1 MSRPLSLHLRATGI
15 LVVLCLLGSWSALP
29 LLIAA
34 HEQAGQPYTG
44 GLLGLVGLAAVQTV
58 VTFGLAAF
66 LGLRAAA
73 ATGLPG
79 APLIL
84 KVAGGPPAPRS
95 TRFLIVAAGLG
106 IAAGFIVVAADLLI
120 FQNGS
125 VKPLTPRID
134 ATFGLRLLT
143 GLLYGGI
150 NEEVLMRLFLV
161 SGLVYLFS
169 LIVAKDDT
177 LPSRLTWT
185 AIVIAAVLFGVSH
198 LPFTGLLTALTP
210 LIVVRAI
217 VLNGIVGLLCGRL
230 YVLFGIEAAM
240 VAHAAAHLP
249 LQIAAAVFRS

>member
-1 MSRPLSLHLRATGI
+1 MSRPLSLHLRATAI
-15 LVVLCLLGSWSALP
+15 LVALCLLGSWSALP
-29 LLIAA
+29 LLVAA
-34 HEQAGQPYTG
+34 REHAGQPYAG
-44 GLLGLVGLAAVQTV
+44 GLPSLIGLAAVQTV

-84 KVAGGPPAPRS
+84 RAAGGPPAPRIM
-95 TRFLIVAAGLG
+95 RFLIAAAGLGVAAGL
-106 IAAGFIVVAADLLI
+106 IVVAADLLF
-120 FQNGS
+120 FQNGHAS
-125 VKPLTPRID
+125 ASMPRID

-143 GLLYGGI
+143 GFLYGGI

-161 SGLVYLFS
+161 SGLVYLLS
-169 LIVAKDDT
+169 RIIAKDDT
-177 LPSRLTWT
+177 LPPWLTWT
-185 AIVIAAVLFGVSH
+185 AIVIAAILFGVSH

-249 LQIAAAVFRS
+249 LQIATAAFRP